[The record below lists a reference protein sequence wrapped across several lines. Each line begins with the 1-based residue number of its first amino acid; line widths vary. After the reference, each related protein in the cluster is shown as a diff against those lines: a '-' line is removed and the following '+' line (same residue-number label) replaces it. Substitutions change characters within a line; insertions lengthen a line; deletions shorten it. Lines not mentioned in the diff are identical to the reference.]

1 MEVHNIYLIGGE
13 DDEAAEFI
21 QSEREGR
28 CSLACTYRGKHIEA
42 SADDFFEAL
51 CELRLHLEADGLIP
65 FCYGASLNVFPSAM
79 SRQMSSGLAAYRTTF
94 GKQALRSDLV
104 QIFAE
109 GHDVIPASV
118 ENQRKFFDDWLKSL
132 R

>member
-1 MEVHNIYLIGGE
+1 MEGHNIYLIGGE

-21 QSEREGR
+21 QSEKEDR
-28 CSLACTYRGKHIEA
+28 CSLVCTYRGKRIEA

-51 CELRLHLEADGLIP
+51 CALRRQLQTDGLIP

-79 SRQMSSGLAAYRTTF
+79 SRQMSSGLSAYRLTL
-94 GKQALRSDLV
+94 GKQALRADLV
-104 QIFAE
+104 QIFAQ

-118 ENQRKFFDDWLKSL
+118 EHQQQFFDDWLKSL
-132 R
+132 